1 MKTRFLAV
9 ILSCWWVFCWSG
21 AAFAGATED
30 YEAGRKAFDDGDV
43 SNALVLL
50 KKAADQKHVPA
61 QILLGHVLDGAG
73 EDELAVEYFRKAANQ
88 GEAEAEFELGSM
100 YVKGEGVAQD
110 LMKART
116 LIRSAA
122 EKGYVGAVVVLAEA
136 YLNGGLGFSEAER
149 KDPVESARWIKSAAE
164 KGHAGSLVFLVDR
177 FLGAGGQDVEAYEW
191 VRKAAEREYLPAVE
205 ALAQAYRDGSRFG
218 LAANM
223 GEAEKW
229 EAKAKALKL
238 KSKGKKR

>member
-1 MKTRFLAV
+1 MKTRFFAMA
-9 ILSCWWVFCWSG
+9 LSCGWMLWSG

-61 QILLGHVLDGAG
+61 QILLGRVLDGAG
-73 EDELAVEYFRKAANQ
+73 EDELAVEYFRKAADQ
-88 GEAEAEFELGSM
+88 GEAEAEFELGGM

-116 LIRSAA
+116 RIRSAA
-122 EKGYVGAVVVLAEA
+122 EKGYVGAVVTLAEA
-136 YLNGGLGFSEAER
+136 YLNGGLGLSEAER
-149 KDPVESARWIKSAAE
+149 KDPVESARWIKAAAE
-164 KGHAGSLVFLVDR
+164 KGHAGALVFLVDR
-177 FLGAGGQDVEAYEW
+177 YLKESAGAQDGEALSW

-205 ALAQAYRDGSRFG
+205 ALAQAYRDGGRFG
-218 LAANM
+218 LAADAA
-223 GEAEKW
+223 EAKKW
-229 EAKAKALKL
+229 EAKAKALKP
-238 KSKGKKR
+238 KGRKR